1 MLKLKLSCNSNNL
14 LAEMGGILFMNLQIQ
29 MVLENIE
36 KVMIGKREVA
46 ELSIVALL
54 ANGHV
59 LLEDVPGVGKTM
71 MVRALAKSFDAQ
83 FKRIQFTPDL
93 LPSDVVGVSIYNPK
107 TMEFEFRPGPIMGDV
122 VLADEINRTS
132 PKTQS
137 ALLEAMEEAS
147 ITIDGNTLKITQPFF
162 VMATQNP
169 IEHEGTYPLP
179 EAQLDRFLLKIKMG
193 YPTRGQ
199 EVEIL
204 RRAENGKS
212 IEKIDAVLTLA
223 QLIELQELVQG
234 VYVEDSVKN
243 YMVELASQTRE
254 NNYVYLGVSPRATIA
269 LMKASQAYAFMK
281 GRSYVIPDDVQH
293 LAPFVFS
300 HRLVLKPDARY
311 DDVTAEEIIERIL
324 AKTPVPTKRFAEQ

>member
-1 MLKLKLSCNSNNL
+1 
-14 LAEMGGILFMNLQIQ
+14 MNTQIKA
-29 MVLENIE
+29 VLENIE
-36 KVMIGKREVA
+36 KVMIGKREIA

-54 ANGHV
+54 AKGHV

-107 TMEFEFRPGPIMGDV
+107 TMEFEFRPGPIMGDI

-137 ALLEAMEEAS
+137 ALLEGMEEAS
-147 ITIDGNTLKITQPFF
+147 VTIDGNTLKIAQPFF

-169 IEHEGTYPLP
+169 IEYEGTYPLP
-179 EAQLDRFLLKIKMG
+179 EAQLDRFLLKIRMG
-193 YPTRGQ
+193 YPTKEQ

-204 RRAENGKS
+204 RRAENGAP
-212 IEKIDAVLTLA
+212 IEKIQAVLSVA
-223 QLIELQELVQG
+223 QLIELQELVLG

-243 YMVELASQTRE
+243 YMVELASQTRKDS
-254 NNYVYLGVSPRATIA
+254 YVYLGVSPRASIA
-269 LMKASQAYAFMK
+269 LMKASQAYAFIK
-281 GRSYVIPDDVQH
+281 GRSYVTPDDVQY

-300 HRLVLKPDARY
+300 HRLMLKPDARY
-311 DDVTAEEIIERIL
+311 DGVTAGEIIERII
-324 AKTPVPTKRFAEQ
+324 AKVPVPTKRFAEQ

>member
-1 MLKLKLSCNSNNL
+1 M
-14 LAEMGGILFMNLQIQ
+14 QIQ
-29 MVLENIE
+29 AVLENIE
-36 KVMIGKREVA
+36 KVMSGKREMA
-46 ELSIVALL
+46 ELSVVALL
-54 ANGHV
+54 AKGHV

-71 MVRALAKSFDAQ
+71 MVRALAKSLDAN

-107 TMEFEFRPGPIMGDV
+107 TLEFEFRPGPIMGDI

-137 ALLEAMEEAS
+137 ALLEGMEEAS
-147 ITIDGNTLKITQPFF
+147 VTIDGNTLKIAQPFF

-169 IEHEGTYPLP
+169 IEYEGTYPLP
-179 EAQLDRFLLKIKMG
+179 EAQLDRFLMKIRMG
-193 YPTRGQ
+193 YPTKEQ

-204 RRAENGKS
+204 RRAENGAP
-212 IEKIDAVLTLA
+212 IEKIRAVLSVV
-223 QLIELQELVQG
+223 QLIELQELVLG

-243 YMVELASQTRE
+243 YMVELASQTRQDS
-254 NNYVYLGVSPRATIA
+254 YVYLGVSPRASIA

-281 GRSYVIPDDVQH
+281 GRSYVTPDDVQY

-300 HRLVLKPDARY
+300 HRLMLKPDARY
-311 DDVTAEEIIERIL
+311 DGVTAEEIIERII
-324 AKTPVPTKRFAEQ
+324 AKVPVPTKRFAEQ